1 MSKVENQLNR
11 MKAMM
16 NYGLQTES
24 KTPQYS
30 SVEYQKLAADGK
42 TYGIVREG
50 TKFYIKVSD
59 SQKANLLKED
69 FAYIGGFRNRKNNE
83 YSSYANALK
92 NFDMKMISLK
102 ESTGNKTLMVESW
115 NPEKNEYLM
124 VEATDSMKR
133 EIARQKQIMANAS
146 MIMEKKSCSCE
157 GGECSCKTDNI
168 QVLPKGKGGDIFTE
182 KPTQPEG
189 TEGATTA
196 EKNNIGKAQ
205 SPKKGKGVN
214 EGDEHWAWHK
224 TGGDAQETIADTD
237 LDTSNG
243 TEIGSGAPFEKC
255 PKSETNTE
263 LKNGTVEEGTS
274 MAMDNGDNQN
284 SPKVGVGPIG
294 DKAPFDG
301 EKGTQIDEAEEGE
314 DVMDDEPTDD
324 DFGGAEDDFEGD
336 DDFEGEDFEDSDDD
350 FEGEDF
356 DSDLGDEEPLTDEP
370 MDDDL
375 EDNSEIEDLKNEIE
389 DLKSLLYNIADAVG
403 VSSEDQADVEFGD
416 DTLYDDDNVD
426 DFDSE
431 DFDSDLD
438 DDDFEGDFEDEDFE
452 GEDDFKDEDDDDVEV
467 FESRSYRRMK
477 ALNEDKLNYF
487 GKHPAW
493 RKHPMQLPKTGADSN
508 EHGRDWND
516 ESVHGE
522 QPYGEKIGS
531 SAPFEIDPA
540 AIENAIAES
549 VKKILGN
556 KRNF

>member
-124 VEATDSMKR
+124 VEATDTMKR
-133 EIARQKQIMANAS
+133 EIARQRQIMANAS
-146 MIMEKKSCSCE
+146 MIMEKKSVSCE
-157 GGECSCKTDNI
+157 GGECTYKTDNT

-224 TGGDAQETIADTD
+224 TGGDAQETIADTE

-243 TEIGSGAPFEKC
+243 TEIGSSAPFNKC
-255 PKSETNTE
+255 PKGETKSN
-263 LKNGTVEEGTS
+263 LKNGCTVEEGTS

-314 DVMDDEPTDD
+314 DVLDDEPTDD
-324 DFGGAEDDFEGD
+324 DFGGAEDDFEGTEDGFDDGDEEGNFD
-336 DDFEGEDFEDSDDD
+336 DDLDS
-350 FEGEDF
+350 EDF
-356 DSDLGDEEPLTDEP
+356 DSDLDGNDF
-370 MDDDL
+370 DDDSL
-375 EDNSEIEDLKNEIE
+375 DDETSEIEDLKGEIE
-389 DLKSLLYNIADAVG
+389 DLKSLLYDIADAVG

-416 DTLYDDDNVD
+416 DTLYDDDD
-426 DFDSE
+426 DFDGE
-431 DFDSDLD
+431 DDELEFDVEGDEEPVDGDNL
-438 DDDFEGDFEDEDFE
+438 DDDFED
-452 GEDDFKDEDDDDVEV
+452 DEDDDYEV
-467 FESRSYRRMK
+467 FESRNYRRMK
-477 ALNEDKLNYF
+477 SLNEDRLDYF
-487 GKHPAW
+487 GKHPAY

-549 VKKILGN
+549 VKRVLGR
-556 KRNF
+556 KK